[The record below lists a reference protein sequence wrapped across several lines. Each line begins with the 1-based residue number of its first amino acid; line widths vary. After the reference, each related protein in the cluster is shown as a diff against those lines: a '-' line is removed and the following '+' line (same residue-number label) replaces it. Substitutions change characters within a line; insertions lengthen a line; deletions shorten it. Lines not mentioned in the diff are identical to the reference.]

1 MIVDAILDGLG
12 GPDAATIRTVFANNA
27 ERAYRLLPAG
37 GFCHP
42 VDSDSGRLIV
52 CHGMTQEPAMTI
64 AVTFRASRRVLM
76 LLGLLLACPAQA
88 QVVAA
93 GVLRVATSTQW
104 PPFAFQGE
112 NGEADG
118 IDIRL
123 VRLLAAKLGLKPA
136 IEDVKFPAIVPGVSS
151 GRYDVGVN
159 QINITA
165 ERAKAVDFLP
175 YSQDGLGLL
184 VRRGTMGL
192 DVNNLCGRTLALTQG
207 SAQVAIAERLSA
219 QCKER
224 GQKEIAFLFFPNS
237 ADTYLALANGR
248 GDGFL
253 IGKASGTYIARG
265 NNKLDMTAA
274 TLSGVN
280 TVSGIVIAK
289 GNAALREAL
298 RLALEDALADGSYA
312 KVMADFGVPDSAL
325 TAEQIR
331 NPAPV

>member
-1 MIVDAILDGLG
+1 MTF
-12 GPDAATIRTVFANNA
+12 AATV
-27 ERAYRLLPAG
+27 
-37 GFCHP
+37 
-42 VDSDSGRLIV
+42 
-52 CHGMTQEPAMTI
+52 
-64 AVTFRASRRVLM
+64 RASRRLVL
-76 LLGLLLACPAQA
+76 LLGFGVFVGRPALA
-88 QVVAA
+88 QVVEAARAALPKAVRAA

-104 PPFAFQGE
+104 PPFAYVNE
-112 NGEADG
+112 NGEQDG

-123 VRLLAAKLGLKPA
+123 VKLLAVKLGLKPA

-184 VRRGTMGL
+184 VRRGTAGMNV
-192 DVNNLCGRTLALTQG
+192 DDLCGRTLVLTQG
-207 SAQVAIAERLSA
+207 SAQVGIAERLSV
-219 QCKER
+219 QCNER

-253 IGKASGTYIARG
+253 IGKASGVYIARG
-265 NNKLDMTAA
+265 NDKLDMTAS
-274 TLSGVN
+274 TLAGPS

-289 GNAALREAL
+289 GNTALHEAL
-298 RLALEDALADGSYA
+298 RFALESALADGSYA
-312 KVMADFGVPDSAL
+312 KVMADFGVPEGVL
-325 TAEQIR
+325 TLEQIR
-331 NPAPV
+331 NPSPA

>member
-1 MIVDAILDGLG
+1 MTF
-12 GPDAATIRTVFANNA
+12 ATTV
-27 ERAYRLLPAG
+27 
-37 GFCHP
+37 
-42 VDSDSGRLIV
+42 
-52 CHGMTQEPAMTI
+52 
-64 AVTFRASRRVLM
+64 RASRRLVL
-76 LLGLLLACPAQA
+76 LLGFGVFVGRPALA
-88 QVVAA
+88 QVVEAARAALPKAVRAA

-104 PPFAFQGE
+104 PPFAYVNE
-112 NGEADG
+112 NGEQDG

-123 VRLLAAKLGLKPA
+123 VKLLAVKLGLKPA

-184 VRRGTMGL
+184 VRRGTAGMNV
-192 DVNNLCGRTLALTQG
+192 DDLCGRTLVLTQG
-207 SAQVAIAERLSA
+207 SAQVGIAERLSV
-219 QCKER
+219 QCNER

-253 IGKASGTYIARG
+253 IGKASGVYIARG
-265 NNKLDMTAA
+265 NDKLDMTAS
-274 TLSGVN
+274 TLAGPS

-289 GNAALREAL
+289 GNTALHEAL
-298 RLALEDALADGSYA
+298 RFALESALADGSYA
-312 KVMADFGVPDSAL
+312 KVMADFGVPEGVL
-325 TAEQIR
+325 TLEQIR
-331 NPAPV
+331 NPSPA